1 MSKRDIK
8 QVCGLNGWSIKL
20 LFVLGLFQ
28 TVHKMLLKV
37 NKYVN
42 ILEKRKNK
50 GIMVIVQAFKEWD

>member
-42 ILEKRKNK
+42 ILEKNR
-50 GIMVIVQAFKEWD
+50 GIMVIMQTFKEWV